1 MERAVVRRC
10 VSSASR
16 YAERFCVAQDCQRQ
30 APIYSR
36 APKKTARN
44 WTRMTAIGTSN
55 TRDAD
60 VKGNGRVSQMPQ
72 FFWSLTAAMS
82 CAKTTRSATPNR
94 SLYLKKW
101 ALHRSP
107 AALQSL
113 AAARRFSRPFVVVA
127 GQFLE
132 APSRLFL
139 YRAEHDLPTV
149 GVCVAGATPPVDK
162 SAIVYLSCSKNK
174 RLPVPETKPTPTQI
188 ESFIPHN
195 FLYAIPRQSRLDA
208 PERGFNFLVV
218 LHAVDVFNHAAR
230 KGNCNGFELQSPR
243 SPRC

>member
-1 MERAVVRRC
+1 
-10 VSSASR
+10 
-16 YAERFCVAQDCQRQ
+16 
-30 APIYSR
+30 
-36 APKKTARN
+36 
-44 WTRMTAIGTSN
+44 MTAIGTSN

-113 AAARRFSRPFVVVA
+113 AVARRFHDP
-127 GQFLE
+127 LL
-132 APSRLFL
+132 LFL
-139 YRAEHDLPTV
+139 PGKFEMSDRGNAPHRAEHDLPTV

-162 SAIVYLSCSKNK
+162 STIVYLSCSKNK

-188 ESFIPHN
+188 ESFIPHS
-195 FLYAIPRQSRLDA
+195 LLHAIPRQSRLDA